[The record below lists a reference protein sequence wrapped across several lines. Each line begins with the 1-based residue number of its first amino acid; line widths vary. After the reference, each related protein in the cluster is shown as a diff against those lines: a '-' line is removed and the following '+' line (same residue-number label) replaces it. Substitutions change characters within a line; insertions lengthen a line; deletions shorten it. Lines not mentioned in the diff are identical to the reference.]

1 MSDLPTIIEL
11 TKKEKLMQIEVI
23 LKDGSSIYPI
33 YDPTSISREQLRDFY
48 SARFAEGLIIG
59 WGFVE

>member
-1 MSDLPTIIEL
+1 
-11 TKKEKLMQIEVI
+11 MQIEVI
-23 LKDGSSIYPI
+23 LKDGTKAYPI
-33 YDPTSISREQLRDFY
+33 YDPSNYTREGLRAFY

>member
-1 MSDLPTIIEL
+1 M
-11 TKKEKLMQIEVI
+11 KIEVI

-33 YDPTSISREQLRDFY
+33 YDPTSISRDQIREFY